1 MTAQAPEVTLA
12 NDESP
17 EVSPLLA
24 GRIAARMEANL
35 VVDKDESEEDEDDF
49 EEQQVIGTEFNKVPQ
64 FRLLTVP
71 ELRELPQPEWLV
83 QGLLKKQSLS
93 VLYGPSGE
101 GKSFVALDIAASIG
115 AGRDWHGREVD
126 QGPVIYVVA
135 EGGRGIL
142 RRIEAWTAANH
153 TNTDSLFIVD
163 EPVQVRN
170 EYHRF
175 MLISQIAKLGRKPAL
190 VVFDTFARCF
200 VGGDENDAK
209 DVGAFVA
216 AVQEFQREVGGAAVL
231 IVHHTGKSDKDIERG
246 SSALRAAADTMLLLR
261 SGNKP
266 VTPIHNR
273 QKNEH
278 LTLSCNKQKDGDEG
292 EPIHLRLEEVELEPD
307 KEGEQAGSC
316 AVRSHGPVEG
326 HGVTSHAL
334 AEPDKTALEVLNA
347 HPEGLPIKD
356 WIKLVGETLSK
367 EMSVNTFA
375 KVRTRLMNA
384 RLVESVPD
392 VKSIYR
398 VPITAN

>member
-1 MTAQAPEVTLA
+1 
-12 NDESP
+12 
-17 EVSPLLA
+17 
-24 GRIAARMEANL
+24 MEANL
-35 VVDKDESEEDEDDF
+35 AVDKDESEEDEDDF
-49 EEQQVIGTEFNKVPQ
+49 EEEQDFGTEFDKVPQ

-71 ELRELPQPEWLV
+71 ELRELPPPEWLV

-115 AGRDWHGREVD
+115 AGRDWHGRKVD

-142 RRIEAWTAANH
+142 RRVDAWTATNH
-153 TNTDSLFIVD
+153 TNTDSLFIVA

-170 EYHRF
+170 EAHRF
-175 MLISQIAKLGRKPAL
+175 MLIHQIAKLGRKPAL

-231 IVHHTGKSDKDIERG
+231 IVHHTGKTDKDIERG

-261 SGNKP
+261 SGGAIM
-266 VTPIHNR
+266 VSRNR
-273 QKNEH
+273 QKKEH

-307 KEGEQAGSC
+307 QEGDEARSC
-316 AVRSHGPVEG
+316 AVRLHGPADG
-326 HGVTSHAL
+326 STATSPAL
-334 AEPDKTALEVLNA
+334 AENDQTTLGVLTA
-347 HPEGLPIKD
+347 HPQGLPIAE
-356 WIKLVGETLSK
+356 WTKLVGEKLNKTIST
-367 EMSVNTFA
+367 STFA
-375 KVRTRLMNA
+375 NVRQRLIKA
-384 RLVESVPD
+384 GLVELVPD
-392 VKSIYR
+392 TKSTYR
-398 VPITAN
+398 VSITAK